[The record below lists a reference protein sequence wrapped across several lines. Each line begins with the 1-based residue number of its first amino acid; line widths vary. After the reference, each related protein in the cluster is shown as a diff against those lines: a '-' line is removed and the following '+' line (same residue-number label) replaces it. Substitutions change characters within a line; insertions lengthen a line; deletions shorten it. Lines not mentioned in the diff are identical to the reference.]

1 MESLVD
7 VLVEFVKKF
16 RFIEFVLSVTIVLAM
31 MIIPT
36 INFLSFIMPLDDRTD
51 WIIFVFCVCLTYL
64 LILLVKKIT
73 IYLKERKRQS
83 NEKKKKQAIPLQNE
97 EVKNKHQIDLYEMLD
112 ETKKIYI
119 DNAFIK
125 KGNVPQRLRIDND
138 SIIYLIKTNIA
149 LYYSDTLEN
158 VEDKKNGKYYN
169 SYMCYLSPVIYDY
182 IKNKEDTQ
190 NANT

>member
-83 NEKKKKQAIPLQNE
+83 NEKKKKQAILLQNE